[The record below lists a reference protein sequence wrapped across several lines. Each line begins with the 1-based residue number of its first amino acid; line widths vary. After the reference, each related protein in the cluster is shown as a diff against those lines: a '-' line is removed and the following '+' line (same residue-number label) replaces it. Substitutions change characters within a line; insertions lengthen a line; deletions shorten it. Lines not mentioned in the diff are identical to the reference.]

1 MTCALVVMPTLV
13 IHVGA
18 QKCGSTTVQNA
29 FANFVSSDY
38 KSWLKFKIFPPE
50 LASRMHRDFSSVASR
65 EVDVQLAEIC
75 EEDNCLILS
84 CESLC
89 NYPDVVAKLAK
100 SALNLVP
107 NVKIVVIGY
116 IRTQFSYYLS
126 EYKQWFFRARAR
138 LREDINFF
146 SRNDLLPNKF
156 LPHERRMF
164 VNAVKSFEEC
174 RQRDWY
180 DYYQCVEDLIADF
193 DANGSVLVK
202 SSHIPTKQLNYSLI
216 EDFLEKVN
224 LEGFDMR
231 IFAATPRS
239 VNASFNPLFCESIA
253 LHICDNTLDSS
264 HFPGPHDGNEL
275 ISEASSQFN
284 LCQENVL
291 WGVGGAMSLCQAV
304 KSTVAANFAESNKEY
319 CCMYNIDR
327 RYFESENSNA
337 ACSTREELLVVARQ
351 IQDSRDFDEIRDCE
365 RQLLRE
371 LSIVEFIFK

>member
-1 MTCALVVMPTLV
+1 MPTLV

-50 LASRMHRDFSSVASR
+50 LALRMHRDFSAVASR

-89 NYPDVVAKLAK
+89 NYPDVVAKLANC
-100 SALNLVP
+100 ALNLVP
-107 NVKIVVIGY
+107 NVKIIVIGY
-116 IRTQFSYYLS
+116 IRAQFSYYLS
-126 EYKQWFFRARAR
+126 EYKQWLFRAKAR

-146 SRNDLLPNKF
+146 HRNDLLPNKF

-164 VNAVKSFEEC
+164 VNAIKSFEEC

-180 DYYQCVEDLIADF
+180 DYYKCVEELISDS
-193 DANGSVLVK
+193 DANVLVK

-216 EDFLEKVN
+216 EDFLEKVS

-231 IFAATPRS
+231 VFAATPRS

-253 LHICDNTLDSS
+253 LHICNNTLDSS
-264 HFPGPHDGNEL
+264 HFPGPHEGNEL

-284 LCQENVL
+284 LCQEDVL
-291 WGVGGAMSLCQAV
+291 GGIGGAISLCQAM
-304 KSTVAANFAESNKEY
+304 KSTVAANFAESNEKY

-327 RYFESENSNA
+327 QYFEVEDPSA
-337 ACSTREELLVVARQ
+337 VCSSREELFVVARQ
-351 IQDSRDFDEIRDCE
+351 IQDSRDYNEIHDCE

-371 LSIVEFIFK
+371 LSLVEFIFK

>member
-1 MTCALVVMPTLV
+1 MSTLV

-38 KSWLKFKIFPPE
+38 KSWLKFKIFPPG
-50 LASRMHRDFSSVASR
+50 LVLRMHRGFSDVTGN
-65 EVDVQLAEIC
+65 EVDAPLAEIC

-89 NYPDVVAKLAK
+89 NYPDVVVKLAK

-107 NVKIVVIGY
+107 DVKIVVIGY
-116 IRTQFSYYLS
+116 VRSQFSYYLS
-126 EYKQWFFRARAR
+126 EYKQWLFRARGR

-146 SRNDLLPNKF
+146 RSNELLPDKF
-156 LPHERRMF
+156 LPHERRMV
-164 VNAVKSFEEC
+164 VNAVKRFEGC

-180 DYYQCVEDLIADF
+180 DYYQCVEELMADSEGN
-193 DANGSVLVK
+193 ANVLVK
-202 SSHIPTKQLNYSLI
+202 SSHIPTKQLNYSLV

-231 IFAATPRS
+231 IFAATPKS

-253 LHICDNTLDSS
+253 LHICNCSLDSS
-264 HFPGPHDGNEL
+264 HFPGPHEGNEL
-275 ISEASSQFN
+275 ISEASRQFN
-284 LCQENVL
+284 LCQEDVL
-291 WGVGGAMSLCQAV
+291 GGIGIGGATSLYEAV
-304 KSTVAANFAESNKEY
+304 KSTVAANFAESNEKY

-327 RYFESENSNA
+327 RYFEAEDSSA
-337 ACSTREELLVVARQ
+337 VCSSREKLLVVARE
-351 IQDSRDFDEIRDCE
+351 IQDSRDFDEIREYE

-371 LSIVEFIFK
+371 LSLVEFIFKSTSSP